1 MPEYDVE
8 LEIEYYDP
16 ATLTAAPTAATGLEY
31 TGVAQN
37 LINAGTA
44 TGGTLYYGLGTSEA
58 APTDASAWSETVPT
72 GTDVGQYYVWY
83 KVVGDGTHGDIAAAG
98 PLEVNIAKA
107 TPTIS
112 EAPTA
117 GAITYG
123 QTLAASTLNGG
134 SATCNSQ
141 TVAGSFAWTTSTT
154 APSVSDSE
162 NTEYSVTFTPTD
174 GTNYNSA
181 TTNVKLTVNPVS
193 AVGLTL
199 TLSSE
204 SFTYNGEA
212 QEPTV
217 TVKDGETT
225 LTQDTHYTVSYSNN
239 TNAALSTAE
248 NAPTV
253 TITGMGNYSGTASKK
268 FTIAPKSLTDGMI
281 QAIADQS
288 YTGSALTPD
297 ITVKD
302 GETTLVLGSDYES
315 VTFTNNTNAALST
328 AENAPT
334 VTITG
339 KGNYTGT
346 VSAKF
351 TIAAADIAAIDITAP
366 TANTLNFTGQA
377 QALIEAGSVSGGIG
391 TMQYSLD
398 GTNWSTDIPTGTDEG
413 DYTVYYK
420 VVGDDNHN
428 DVAAQSFKVT
438 IGEALDIDLTS
449 TDGKTWTLASM
460 PYYDVELEV
469 EYYPAATLV
478 DGTDQ
483 APAVSADPVYVSTD
497 APLFTAGSASQGTLM
512 YAISTSDT
520 EAPAITAFTA
530 TVPTAQSYTEPTTL
544 YAWYYIL
551 GSDAGVGGATAT
563 YGNSEVFGP
572 LTVKLHRNL
581 FDGVSA
587 VLDNGSRVRL
597 IMNEGK
603 YQPIEPL
610 TYTLTDISDAENPKT
625 LVSGTDYTY
634 GGLQRLEDGSFVDV
648 TDESNLPPGTYRA
661 QFNGMGDFA
670 GWKPTD
676 SVFELY
682 YGYEVYVPAHE
693 YVTYC
698 STEALTLED
707 ENAALYTITA
717 VSNSEA
723 TLSRALTVAPA
734 TTPLLVE
741 NNSDESRTILLIPT
755 DKQADDVTPATEFI
769 GVLTAERTLAKNDN
783 FDYYAFNGLDF
794 VYVVNPVD
802 IPVGKCFIGIQTG
815 NLSARSITI
824 RRSATAIDAT
834 LMNNEEMNNEQWFDL
849 NGRKVNKPTKKG
861 VFINNG
867 RKVVIK

>member
-1 MPEYDVE
+1 MIKIMKHRFLFIIALLLTAATGAWADDDPAPISLTSSANGTVWTLSTMPAYDVE

-16 ATLTAAPTAATGLEY
+16 ATLTAVPTAATSLEY
-31 TGVAQN
+31 SSEAQN

-44 TGGTLYYGLGTSEA
+44 TGGTLYYGLGTSES

-123 QTLAASTLNGG
+123 QTLAESTLNGG

-141 TVAGSFAWTTSTT
+141 TIAGSFAWTTLTT

-193 AVGLTL
+193 AEGLTL

-217 TVKDGETT
+217 TVKHGETT

-351 TIAAADIAAIDITAP
+351 TIAAADIATTDIKAP

-377 QALIEAGSVSGGIG
+377 QALIVAGSVAGGIG

-398 GTNWSTDIPTGTDEG
+398 GTTWSTDIPTGTDEG

-438 IGEALDIDLTS
+438 IGAALDIALTS

-469 EYYPAATLV
+469 EYYPAATLTTAPTSIGEV
-478 DGTDQ
+478 YATGSAQALVTGGEADGGSFEYALGTDDQ
-483 APAVSADPVYVSTD
+483 TAPT
-497 APLFTAGSASQGTLM
+497 TGW
-512 YAISTSDT
+512 
-520 EAPAITAFTA
+520 TA
-530 TVPTAQSYTEPTTL
+530 TVPEEA
-544 YAWYYIL
+544 A
-551 GSDAGVGGATAT
+551 
-563 YGNSEVFGP
+563 
-572 LTVKLHRNL
+572 
-581 FDGVSA
+581 
-587 VLDNGSRVRL
+587 
-597 IMNEGK
+597 
-603 YQPIEPL
+603 
-610 TYTLTDISDAENPKT
+610 
-625 LVSGTDYTY
+625 
-634 GGLQRLEDGSFVDV
+634 
-648 TDESNLPPGTYRA
+648 PGTY
-661 QFNGMGDFA
+661 FVWYKVVGDA
-670 GWKPTD
+670 THSD
-676 SVFELY
+676 CETA
-682 YGYEVYVPAHE
+682 PACLTATIKGFPVTIASGE
-693 YVTYC
+693 YVTYY
-698 STEALTLED
+698 SDMALTLEPS
-707 ENAALYTITA
+707 ETEAKLYTISAVGTETA
-717 VSNSEA
+717 TA
-723 TLSRALTVAPA
+723 TEITSANAEMPFLIYNGAAA
-734 TTPLLVE
+734 E
-741 NNSDESRTILLIPT
+741 KTIILIPT
-755 DKQADDVTPATEFI
+755 DATTNQAVASEFK
-769 GVLTAERTLAKNDN
+769 GTLTGGTIAASTNTQN
-783 FDYYAFNGLDF
+783 NYAFNGKQF
-794 VYVVNPVD
+794 VWVKEALPVAANKCWLEIPNSANAAPAMTIVFSEVTGIGVIDKGQLTND
-802 IPVGKCFIGIQTG
+802 I
-815 NLSARSITI
+815 
-824 RRSATAIDAT
+824 
-834 LMNNEEMNNEQWFDL
+834 WYDL
-849 NGRKVNKPTKKG
+849 NGRKLQGRPTKKG
-861 VFINNG
+861 VYINNG

>member
-1 MPEYDVE
+1 MIKIMKHRFLFIIALLLTAATGAWADDDPAPISLTSSANGTVWTLSTMPAYDVE
-8 LEIEYYDP
+8 LEIEYYAP

-44 TGGTLYYGLGTSEA
+44 TGGTLYYALGTSEA
-58 APTDASAWSETVPT
+58 APTDASAWSETVPK

-83 KVVGDGTHGDIAAAG
+83 KVVGDETHGDIAPAG
-98 PLEVNIAKA
+98 PLSVTIAKA

-123 QTLAASTLNGG
+123 QTLAESTLNGG

-141 TVAGSFAWTTSTT
+141 TIAGSFAWTTSTT

-181 TTNVKLTVNPVS
+181 TTNVKLTVNPLS
-193 AVGLTL
+193 AEGLTL

-225 LTQDTHYTVSYSNN
+225 LTLNTDYTVSYSNN
-239 TNAALSTAE
+239 TNAA
-248 NAPTV
+248 
-253 TITGMGNYSGTASKK
+253 K

-351 TIAAADIAAIDITAP
+351 TIAAADIAADDITAP
-366 TANTLNFTGQA
+366 TANTLNFTGLA
-377 QALIEAGSVSGGIG
+377 QELIVAGSVAGGIG

-398 GTNWSTDIPTGTDEG
+398 GTTWSTDIPTGTDEG

-438 IGEALDIDLTS
+438 IGAALDIDLTS

-469 EYYPAATLV
+469 EYYPAATLTTAPTSIGEV
-478 DGTDQ
+478 YATGSAQALVTGGEADGGSFEYALGTDDQ
-483 APAVSADPVYVSTD
+483 
-497 APLFTAGSASQGTLM
+497 TA
-512 YAISTSDT
+512 
-520 EAPAITAFTA
+520 
-530 TVPTAQSYTEPTTL
+530 PTTG
-544 YAWYYIL
+544 W
-551 GSDAGVGGATAT
+551 TA
-563 YGNSEVFGP
+563 SVPEE
-572 LTVKLHRNL
+572 
-581 FDGVSA
+581 A
-587 VLDNGSRVRL
+587 
-597 IMNEGK
+597 
-603 YQPIEPL
+603 
-610 TYTLTDISDAENPKT
+610 A
-625 LVSGTDYTY
+625 
-634 GGLQRLEDGSFVDV
+634 
-648 TDESNLPPGTYRA
+648 PGTY
-661 QFNGMGDFA
+661 FVWYKVVGDA
-670 GWKPTD
+670 EHSDCETA
-676 SVFELY
+676 
-682 YGYEVYVPAHE
+682 PACLTATIKGFPVTVASGE
-693 YVTYC
+693 YVTYY
-698 STEALTLED
+698 SDMALTLEPS
-707 ENAALYTITA
+707 ETEAKLYTISAVGTETA
-717 VSNSEA
+717 TA
-723 TLSRALTVAPA
+723 TEITSANAEMPFLIYNGAAA
-734 TTPLLVE
+734 E
-741 NNSDESRTILLIPT
+741 KTIILIPT
-755 DKQADDVTPATEFI
+755 TTDTPDNVEVYSGFKGTLKATELAGSTDTQANYVCTGKQFTWVKDAGTI
-769 GVLTAERTLAKNDN
+769 AANRCWLELVSSTGAPVLDIV
-783 FDYYAFNGLDF
+783 FDGNA
-794 VYVVNPVD
+794 
-802 IPVGKCFIGIQTG
+802 TG
-815 NLSARSITI
+815 
-824 RRSATAIDAT
+824 IDAT
-834 LMNNEEMNNEQWFDL
+834 KFTDDANDAWYDLNGRRLQAKPTTKGVYIL
-849 NGRKVNKPTKKG
+849 NGRKV
-861 VFINNG
+861 
-867 RKVVIK
+867 VVK